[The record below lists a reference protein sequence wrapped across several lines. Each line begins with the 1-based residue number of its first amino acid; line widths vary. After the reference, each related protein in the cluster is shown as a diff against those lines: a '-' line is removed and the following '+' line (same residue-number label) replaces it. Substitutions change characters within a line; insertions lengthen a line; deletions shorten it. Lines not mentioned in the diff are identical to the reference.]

1 MEECEGDRTCRAGI
15 EGGPSI
21 IPDSDNIPNC
31 ENPMS
36 RLDPDVIEC
45 FIAWIRKVLIDAYEH
60 INEEDYYWFD
70 VNDIIILEQFILPV
84 LEEHREQWLDWEE
97 LLKKGYGFVAVNIPN
112 MLEHEQTLSKNTR
125 SKLLKV
131 GYEYFSERLS
141 QYLEWIDWTYMFAN
155 QDGQIWSYVKQLQRL
170 NSFRE

>member
-1 MEECEGDRTCRAGI
+1 M
-15 EGGPSI
+15 
-21 IPDSDNIPNC
+21 
-31 ENPMS
+31 
-36 RLDPDVIEC
+36 
-45 FIAWIRKVLIDAYEH
+45 
-60 INEEDYYWFD
+60 
-70 VNDIIILEQFILPV
+70 NDIIILEQFILLV
-84 LEEHREQWLDWEE
+84 LEEHREQWLDSEE

-155 QDGQIWSYVKQLQRL
+155 QDGQIWSYIKQLQRL